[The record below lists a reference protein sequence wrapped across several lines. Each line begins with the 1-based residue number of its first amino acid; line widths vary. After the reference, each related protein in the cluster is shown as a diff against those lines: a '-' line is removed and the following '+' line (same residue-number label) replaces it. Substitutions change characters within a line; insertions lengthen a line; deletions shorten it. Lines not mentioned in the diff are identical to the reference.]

1 MASDTERKTRE
12 PPGAGAPS
20 VTSKRAGE
28 IMIPLDR
35 FPHIP
40 YWFTLRQ
47 AMAELSGVGP
57 DQNLRCPCG
66 IVLVFSAQNQL
77 MGMLHAH
84 DILGG
89 LRPRMTAGAAANR
102 ADKPFDVEVDPNLFR
117 FYEYERALGALPE
130 QIGRPVVD
138 FMQALATTVSVDDD
152 LLQAAYLMIHQGLDH
167 VPVLQGDRIVGLVSA
182 LDALRHIAKLV
193 V

>member
-1 MASDTERKTRE
+1 M
-12 PPGAGAPS
+12 
-20 VTSKRAGE
+20 TSKRAGE
-28 IMIPLDR
+28 IMLPLDR

-47 AMAELSGVGP
+47 AMAELNGVGP
-57 DQNLRCPCG
+57 DRNLRCPCG

-84 DILGG
+84 DILRG
-89 LRPRMTAGAAANR
+89 LRPRMTAGTSPNR

-130 QIGRPVVD
+130 QIERPVVD

-152 LLQAAYLMIHQGLDH
+152 LLQAAYLMIHEGLDH

-182 LDALRHIAKLV
+182 LDALRHIATLV

>member
-1 MASDTERKTRE
+1 MRDT
-12 PPGAGAPS
+12 GAGSPEPRGTGARPM
-20 VTSKRAGE
+20 TSKRAGE

-57 DQNLRCPCG
+57 DQTLRCPCG

-77 MGMLHAH
+77 LGMLRAQ

-89 LRPRMTAGAAANR
+89 LRPRLTSSAAENR
-102 ADKPFDVEVDPNLFR
+102 ADRAFDVAVDPNLFR
-117 FYEYERALGALPE
+117 FYEYERSVGKLPE
-130 QIGRPVVD
+130 QIERPVME
-138 FMQALATTVSVDDD
+138 FMQPLTTTVAVDDD
-152 LLQAAYLMIHQGLDH
+152 LLQTAYLMIHEGLDQ
-167 VPVLQGDRIVGLVSA
+167 VPVLQDNRIVGLVSA
-182 LDALRHIAKLV
+182 LDALRHIARLV